1 VYYYDTINMK
11 VFFKTSKTDI
21 YVYISQITHLKSK
34 SELNRENGWR
44 EEKIG
49 RRMIER
55 EVFKYE

>member
-1 VYYYDTINMK
+1 VYYYGTINMI
-11 VFFKTSKTDI
+11 VFFKTSKTNI
-21 YVYISQITHLKSK
+21 YISQITHLKSK